1 MHIMYIETFR
11 TAVIVS
17 MDNVIMCLMSYWP
30 IIFSIRISSLI
41 LIISLGGMKWKM
53 FKLPTILLFYTTL
66 ICTLVRDLIL
76 LSLNCHNLQNFRY
89 SIFPISKHIYNISYI
104 IWYLRLYSHN
114 TITIYY
120 LIVKFYTFYKVYTY
134 HFAFL
139 QMDDV
144 WSLNNSKFDD
154 HDHIGDRILK

>member
-53 FKLPTILLFYTTL
+53 SKLPTILLFYTKL
-66 ICTLVRDLIL
+66 ICTLVRGLIL
-76 LSLNCHNLQNFRY
+76 LSLNYHNLQNCRY
-89 SIFPISKHIYNISYI
+89 SIFPIIKYISYI
-104 IWYLRLYSHN
+104 IWYLHLYSHN

-120 LIVKFYTFYKVYTY
+120 LIVKFYMFYKVYTF
-134 HFAFL
+134 HFTFL
-139 QMDDV
+139 QMYDV

-154 HDHIGDRILK
+154 DDHIGDRILK